1 MKLQE
6 KLRLIRGY
14 RKLSTTKLEYIL
26 SDTLSEIHSLALAPF
41 NPDSS
46 FDKRKELLTV
56 KVIVESELK
65 DRLKDLL
72 DIFESYNIKH

>member
-1 MKLQE
+1 M
-6 KLRLIRGY
+6 IRH
-14 RKLSTTKLEYIL
+14 KTLMSTCQSNKSQIQLF
-26 SDTLSEIHSLALAPF
+26 LA
-41 NPDSS
+41 

>member
-1 MKLQE
+1 MELQE

-26 SDTLSEIHSLALAPF
+26 SDTLSEIESIALAPF
-41 NPDSS
+41 NADSS